1 MHQRRDLPQALA
13 RLAEVQ
19 ADVVT
24 REQVLGLGLSR
35 HVIERLLVTDR
46 WRAVARG
53 IYHTLPAELRWHSL
67 AWAGVLIGGGQAR
80 MGPRASA
87 YLYQLLD
94 VAPMPIDILVPTNRY
109 TQRSGPWAF
118 HRERTGARRPE
129 SRGALPRL
137 SVEDTVLDL
146 CASSGDGEAMALLAA
161 AVQRRLT
168 TPARLVKSMSHRSR
182 QRHRRMIADVLSDV
196 EQGAESRLE
205 LSYLRLVERPHE
217 LPKGERQKRRQGLQY
232 VSDVGYDEY
241 ALLIE
246 LDGRLGHQGAD
257 RFRDMERDNRFAV
270 VSWTTL
276 RYGWF
281 DVVERPC
288 AVARQVAEV
297 LTMRGWPGPATPC
310 PRCLHWQR

>member
-1 MHQRRDLPQALA
+1 MHQRRNLPHALA
-13 RLAEVQ
+13 GLAEAQ
-19 ADVVT
+19 ADVVS

-35 HVIERLLVTDR
+35 HVIERLLATDR

-53 IYHTLPAELRWHSL
+53 IYHTLPTEPRWDSL
-67 AWAGVLIGGGQAR
+67 AWAGALIGGARAR
-80 MGPRASA
+80 MGPQASA

-94 VAPMPIDILVPTNRY
+94 VAPMPIDVLVPADRY
-109 TQRSGPWAF
+109 LQRSGPWNF
-118 HRERTGARRPE
+118 HRERIGARRPQ
-129 SRGALPRL
+129 SRGSLPRL

-146 CASSGDGEAMALLAA
+146 CASSGEGDAVALLAT

-168 TPARLVKSMSHRSR
+168 TPARLVKSMSYRSR
-182 QRHRRMIADVLSDV
+182 QRHRGMIADVLADI

-217 LPKGERQKRRQGLQY
+217 LPKGERQKRRHGLPY
-232 VSDVGYDEY
+232 VSDVGYDQY
-241 ALLIE
+241 ALLVE

-288 AVARQVAEV
+288 VVARQVAEALMV
-297 LTMRGWPGPATPC
+297 RGWPGPLTRC
-310 PRCLHWQR
+310 PRCLHCYP